1 MSSGLS
7 GSQRETL
14 TALSGLSDSQRRSL
28 LTLLD
33 AEAPELALRWRAA
46 LAAAADPETLQIT
59 ATPATATS
67 EDRGN
72 DVEVTRVAGHP
83 IMAGESTPDDP
94 AELTTLNPLLVGTR
108 VAAGAEGPPP
118 TPIDARAGQQLGPFR
133 LLHRVG
139 RGGMGEVWLAER
151 RSDDLLQR
159 VAVKL
164 LQRGHADHELQ
175 LRFVRERRILASLDH
190 PGIARFIDAGLTPD
204 GLPYYVME
212 YVDGRSLTRHAAEQ
226 ELGLRQRVQLLA
238 EVCDAVAYAQQ
249 RLVVHRDLKPGNI
262 LVDVD
267 GRVRLL
273 DFGIA
278 KLLEDQADPELTA
291 TGLQVMSPA
300 YAAPEQILGGTIS
313 TATDVYALGLI
324 LYELLTGHLPESRRS
339 GSLAALAASAHSQI
353 ESPSVELRRLR
364 DAPVAGIDP
373 LRFSRELDP
382 DLERILQMALRP
394 EPERRYA
401 GAQALAE
408 DLRRWLAGAPVRA
421 VPDSVRYRLGKFLA
435 RHRVGVAAATLA
447 LFALLAG
454 FSVALWQAQ
463 LARDARALAEAE
475 AQRAEA
481 EAREALATKNF
492 VVTAFD
498 QVSPLRARAGTQLTL
513 AEFLKGTLDRLDQS
527 MQDAPASRAELRV
540 SLAGSLSDLGDYEAA
555 EAQLLKAEAD
565 LRAIHPGSHRSR
577 VQLLHRLALNASGRG
592 DAASS
597 RRHAE
602 EALQLLDALP
612 ERERDPALLL
622 LRVQVETNLAR
633 SETEQVRYSVAIERY
648 RRILAAR
655 EALLGPASSGVAVD
669 HLNLCA
675 SYWYVSAHRAGELH
689 CRRAWQLL
697 EADPEAPGARYAWI
711 DNSLGLVLAGQ
722 GRHAE
727 AMASFERGEAQV
739 LATLGEAHPMLR
751 TLQGNRGALLHEM
764 GEYRVAR
771 ELTAA
776 ALARAIESGD
786 RRVALQRRVQLA
798 ATELMLD
805 QPGEALALAAQA
817 LAEREAVDLPAAH
830 PIILRARAVAAGAK
844 ARLGRL
850 AEAEAWI
857 GELLEEL
864 AGSELQGR
872 ERHLEALQIA
882 VDIATRAGQPS
893 LALQRGEE
901 LATRTLALATL
912 AADPG
917 PASALAGPDRPL

>member
-1 MSSGLS
+1 MSGGPLDPAP
-7 GSQRETL
+7 ETL
-14 TALSGLSDSQRRSL
+14 TALSALSDSQRRCL
-28 LTLLD
+28 LTQLD

-46 LAAAADPETLQIT
+46 LAAADPRTLQLTAAAPVVTPETRSHGL
-59 ATPATATS
+59 
-67 EDRGN
+67 E
-72 DVEVTRVAGHP
+72 
-83 IMAGESTPDDP
+83 
-94 AELTTLNPLLVGTR
+94 GTR
-108 VAAGAEGPPP
+108 VARDPTVAAESGPDKSDERTTLIPPPAGSRVAALDEGPPP
-118 TPIDARAGQQLGPFR
+118 APIEARAGQQLGPFR

-164 LQRGHADHELQ
+164 LQRGQADQELQ

-212 YVDGRSLTRHAAEQ
+212 YVDGCSLTRHAAEQ
-226 ELGLRQRVQLLA
+226 GLGLRQRVQLLA

-278 KLLEDQADPELTA
+278 KLLEDQADLELTA

-353 ESPSVELRRLR
+353 ESPSVELRRLG

-401 GAQALAE
+401 GAQALAD

-421 VPDSVRYRLGKFLA
+421 VPDSVRYRLNKFLA

-447 LFALLAG
+447 LFALLGG
-454 FSVALWQAQ
+454 FSVAIWQAQ
-463 LARDARALAEAE
+463 IAREARALAEAE
-475 AQRAEA
+475 AERAEA

-513 AEFLKGTLDRLDQS
+513 AEFLKGTLERLDQS

-555 EAQLLKAEAD
+555 EAQLLKAEAE
-565 LRAIHPGSHRSR
+565 LRAVHPGPHRSR
-577 VQLLHRLALNASGRG
+577 VQLMHRMALNASGRG
-592 DAASS
+592 DAESS

-602 EALQLLDALP
+602 EALRFLDALD

-622 LRVQVETNLAR
+622 LRVQVETSLAR
-633 SETEQVRYSVAIERY
+633 HETDQARYRAAIERY
-648 RRILAAR
+648 RSILAAR
-655 EALLGPASSGVAVD
+655 SELLGAGASGVAVD

-675 SYWYVSAHRAGELH
+675 AYWYLSAHRAGELH
-689 CRRAWQLL
+689 CRRAWALL
-697 EADPEAPGARYAWI
+697 EADPEAPSARFAWI

-739 LATLGEAHPMLR
+739 LAMLGEAHPMLR
-751 TLQGNRGALLHEM
+751 TLRGNRGALLHEM
-764 GEYRVAR
+764 GQYLAAR

-776 ALARAIESGD
+776 VHAGAIEAGD
-786 RRVALQRRVQLA
+786 RRLALQRGVQLA
-798 ATELMLD
+798 ATELARD
-805 QPGEALALAAQA
+805 RPTEALALAAQA
-817 LAEREAVDLPAAH
+817 LAAREAVGLPAAH
-830 PIILRARAVAAGAK
+830 PSLLRARAVAAGAK

-850 AEAEAWI
+850 AEAEARI

-864 AGSELQGR
+864 AGSELQSR

-882 VDIATRAGQPS
+882 VDIATRAGQTS
-893 LALQRGEE
+893 LAVERGEE
-901 LATRTLALATL
+901 LATRMLELAAL

-917 PASALAGPDRPL
+917 PAAALAGPDRPL